1 MQQYDQVLWNYIPL
15 LSSKEAIKKID
26 LQEDKANMF
35 VKKVEINYAVTGLY
49 SVTLNNSLSDENAFK
64 SNILIFIYH
73 M

>member
-1 MQQYDQVLWNYIPL
+1 
-15 LSSKEAIKKID
+15 
-26 LQEDKANMF
+26 MF
-35 VKKVEINYAVTGLY
+35 VKKVEINFAVTGLY

>member
-35 VKKVEINYAVTGLY
+35 VKKVEINFTVTGLY